1 MTDNKGTLSNSNT
14 WVRLAYMFLFTLLLM
29 AARLVITLVVI
40 VQFLLV
46 LVTGSD
52 NENLRN
58 LGQGLGKWV
67 YQTIMFLTFNTE
79 SKSFPFDEWPEV
91 DPSQGYSVRTAEDIE
106 EAEFVE
112 VEDDDVPSFTADE
125 APVEDEAPAA
135 DKAPSANKKTEDTK
149 KHKKEKQIA
158 SLNEAAANAPWRC
171 RARDSRQAS
180 PALGLWSQA
189 GNQAGAGPPARRQ
202 QAAAAG
208 MQSIHQGSSNRDT
221 VCSEN
226 KY

>member
-14 WVRLAYMFLFTLLLM
+14 WVRLAYMFVFTLLLM

-67 YQTIMFLTFNTE
+67 YQTVMFLTFNTD
-79 SKSFPFDEWPEV
+79 SKPFPFDEWPEV
-91 DPSQGYSVRTAEDIE
+91 DPSEGYSVRSAEDIE

-112 VEDDDVPSFTADE
+112 VEDDNVPSFTE
-125 APVEDEAPAA
+125 
-135 DKAPSANKKTEDTK
+135 TEEIETKEQGTK
-149 KHKKEKQIA
+149 KKAKK
-158 SLNEAAANAPWRC
+158 
-171 RARDSRQAS
+171 
-180 PALGLWSQA
+180 
-189 GNQAGAGPPARRQ
+189 
-202 QAAAAG
+202 
-208 MQSIHQGSSNRDT
+208 
-221 VCSEN
+221 
-226 KY
+226 

>member
-14 WVRLAYMFLFTLLLM
+14 WVRLAYMFVFTLLLM

-67 YQTIMFLTFNTE
+67 YQTVMFLTFNTD
-79 SKSFPFDEWPEV
+79 SKPFPFDEWPEV
-91 DPSQGYSVRTAEDIE
+91 DPSEGYSVRSAEDIE

-112 VEDDDVPSFTADE
+112 VEDDNVPSFTE
-125 APVEDEAPAA
+125 TEETETKEQGIKK
-135 DKAPSANKKTEDTK
+135 KAKK
-149 KHKKEKQIA
+149 
-158 SLNEAAANAPWRC
+158 
-171 RARDSRQAS
+171 
-180 PALGLWSQA
+180 
-189 GNQAGAGPPARRQ
+189 
-202 QAAAAG
+202 
-208 MQSIHQGSSNRDT
+208 
-221 VCSEN
+221 
-226 KY
+226 

>member
-135 DKAPSANKKTEDTK
+135 DKAPSANKKTEYTKNTK
-149 KHKKEKQIA
+149 KKSK
-158 SLNEAAANAPWRC
+158 
-171 RARDSRQAS
+171 
-180 PALGLWSQA
+180 
-189 GNQAGAGPPARRQ
+189 
-202 QAAAAG
+202 
-208 MQSIHQGSSNRDT
+208 
-221 VCSEN
+221 
-226 KY
+226 

>member
-14 WVRLAYMFLFTLLLM
+14 WVRLAYMFVFTLLLM

-67 YQTIMFLTFNTE
+67 YQTVMFLTFNTD
-79 SKSFPFDEWPEV
+79 SKPFPFDEWPEV
-91 DPSQGYSVRTAEDIE
+91 DPSEGYSVRSAEDIE

-112 VEDDDVPSFTADE
+112 VEDDNVPSFTE
-125 APVEDEAPAA
+125 
-135 DKAPSANKKTEDTK
+135 TEETETKEQDTK
-149 KHKKEKQIA
+149 KKAKK
-158 SLNEAAANAPWRC
+158 
-171 RARDSRQAS
+171 
-180 PALGLWSQA
+180 
-189 GNQAGAGPPARRQ
+189 
-202 QAAAAG
+202 
-208 MQSIHQGSSNRDT
+208 
-221 VCSEN
+221 
-226 KY
+226 

>member
-14 WVRLAYMFLFTLLLM
+14 WVRLAYMFVFTLLLM

-67 YQTIMFLTFNTE
+67 YQSVMFLTFNTD
-79 SKSFPFDEWPEV
+79 SKPFPFDEWPEV
-91 DPSQGYSVRTAEDIE
+91 DPSEGYSVRSAEDIE

-112 VEDDDVPSFTADE
+112 VEDDNVPSFTE
-125 APVEDEAPAA
+125 
-135 DKAPSANKKTEDTK
+135 TEETETKEQGTK
-149 KHKKEKQIA
+149 KKAKK
-158 SLNEAAANAPWRC
+158 
-171 RARDSRQAS
+171 
-180 PALGLWSQA
+180 
-189 GNQAGAGPPARRQ
+189 
-202 QAAAAG
+202 
-208 MQSIHQGSSNRDT
+208 
-221 VCSEN
+221 
-226 KY
+226 

>member
-14 WVRLAYMFLFTLLLM
+14 WVRLAYMFVFTLLLM

-46 LVTGSD
+46 LLTGSD

-79 SKSFPFDEWPEV
+79 SKPFPFDEWPEV
-91 DPSQGYSVRTAEDIE
+91 DPSEGYSVRRAEDIE

-112 VEDDDVPSFTADE
+112 VEDDVPSFTADE
-125 APVEDEAPAA
+125 ALAADEAPGADKAPAA
-135 DKAPSANKKTEDTK
+135 DKAPGAEKKPSADKKPKTTK
-149 KHKKEKQIA
+149 KKIK
-158 SLNEAAANAPWRC
+158 
-171 RARDSRQAS
+171 
-180 PALGLWSQA
+180 
-189 GNQAGAGPPARRQ
+189 
-202 QAAAAG
+202 
-208 MQSIHQGSSNRDT
+208 
-221 VCSEN
+221 
-226 KY
+226 